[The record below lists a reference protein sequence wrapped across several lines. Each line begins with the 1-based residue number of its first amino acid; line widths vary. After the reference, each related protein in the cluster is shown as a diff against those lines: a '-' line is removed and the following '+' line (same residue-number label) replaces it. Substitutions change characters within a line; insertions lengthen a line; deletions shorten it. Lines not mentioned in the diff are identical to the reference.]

1 MRRPTPRWGVSL
13 LSLALVLVT
22 ACGGQRSP
30 AISSAAQ
37 PRPCTTS
44 TSTLAPA
51 NDDWTTYH
59 RSGDRD
65 GVDVGSPPA
74 GRLVQRWQ
82 VALDGAVYAQ
92 PLVYRGLVVSATEH
106 NTVYALEAATGCLVW
121 KKSLGPSFD
130 ASRLQCG
137 NIPELG
143 VTSTPVIDPS
153 NGTLFVVS
161 YQPPGRFQ
169 MVALNVANGAI
180 RWRYPIDLPGSDPL
194 YQLNRPAL
202 ALDAGRVDVAFG
214 GRAGDCG
221 NYHGFVV
228 GVPESGSG
236 PQVLFQ
242 ASPQRGG
249 AIWAPSG
256 PVVLPNG
263 DLLVTTSNTDER
275 SSFDGSDAVVRLSPS
290 LQRLDLFAPSNW
302 VQLNDLDLDLGSV
315 NPTLVGDDRVFQV
328 GKEGIGY
335 LLDLN
340 HLGGVG
346 GQLFSASLGGC
357 YAIGATAYRA
367 PYVYVPCDHGVKA
380 VEIQGSSFR
389 VAWQGPNF
397 RAGSP
402 IVAGGLVWDIDFDGG
417 RLWALNAKTGAVEH
431 QVKIGTAEHFVAP
444 SASAGRLYLPVGS
457 RLMAFSFAS

>member
-1 MRRPTPRWGVSL
+1 MRRWTLLL
-13 LSLALVLVT
+13 LSLIVVV
-22 ACGGQRSP
+22 ACGGGRTQGAP
-30 AISSAAQ
+30 SAAP
-37 PRPCTTS
+37 PRACA
-44 TSTLAPA
+44 APA
-51 NDDWTTYH
+51 GALGPSVDDWTTYH

-65 GVDVGSPPA
+65 GVDVGSPSA
-74 GRLVQRWQ
+74 GALSRRWQ
-82 VALDGAVYAQ
+82 VALDGAVFAQ
-92 PLVYRGLVVSATEH
+92 PLVYRGLVVTATEH
-106 NTVYALEAATGCLVW
+106 NTVYALDAASGCLAW
-121 KKSLGPSFD
+121 KRSLGPSFD
-130 ASRLQCG
+130 ASHLNCG

-169 MVALNVANGAI
+169 MVALNAADGAV

-202 ALDAGRVDVAFG
+202 ALDAGRVYASFG

-221 NYHGFVV
+221 NYHGWVV
-228 GVPESGSG
+228 WVPESGSG

-256 PVVLPNG
+256 PIVLPDG
-263 DLLVTTSNTDER
+263 DLLTATSNTDER
-275 SSFDGSDAVVRLSPS
+275 HTFDGSDAVVRLSPS

-302 VQLNDLDLDLGSV
+302 VQLNDMDLDLGSV
-315 NPTLVGDDRVFQV
+315 NPTPVEGDRVFQV

-335 LLDLN
+335 LLDLK

-346 GQLFSASLGGC
+346 GQLFSAPLGGC
-357 YAIGATAYRA
+357 YAIGATAYLA

-380 VEIQGSSFR
+380 VEIQGSRFR
-389 VAWQGPNF
+389 VAWQGPDF

-402 IVAGGLVWDIDFDGG
+402 VVAGGLVWDIDFEGG
-417 RLWALNAKTGAVEH
+417 ELWALNARTGAVEH
-431 QVKIGTAEHFVAP
+431 EVRIGTAEHFVAP
-444 SASAGRLYLPVGS
+444 SASAGRLYLPVGT
-457 RLMAFSFAS
+457 RLMAFSFAP